1 MKSNVKTIATLIAI
15 LPLSCLTVFGQ
26 KKDTKATASKE
37 VELENLVENGGFE
50 AVTGKPKK
58 LGAIDLATGWSSPTG
73 ARADLYMSSSKV
85 PEMSVP
91 QNAYGKEDAKEG
103 QNYVGINAYSY
114 GDKIPRTYVMAKLK
128 TPLKKGT
135 KYCVSFYVSLAEL
148 SKYASNNI
156 GMHIS
161 KKPFG
166 TDAKTSIVEKTHIMH
181 KDNKVFNAT
190 YNWEKVCGTFEAEGG
205 EKVITIGNFTNNDLT
220 KNERMKAPKD
230 FKGTQSIMAYYYID
244 EVVIN
249 QLEEGKKCDCGG
261 SDDKQIST
269 TIYSRPPFLKEE
281 MTDKEKIEAQ
291 MSFFAQGKTMLQPN
305 VEESLKFIAETMKK
319 NPNMKIEITGYYDE
333 DEKELSK
340 ENPLFE
346 DMDLKRVE
354 VVERFLIDKG
364 VSKDRII
371 KKINGMEGENSEIQ
385 VSDSDDLKKAKTR
398 RVTYTVVE

>member
-1 MKSNVKTIATLIAI
+1 MRSNVKTIAALVAI

-26 KKDTKATASKE
+26 KKDAKSTAKKE
-37 VELENLVENGGFE
+37 VELENLIENGGFE

-58 LGAIDLATGWSSPTG
+58 LGQIDLATGWSSPTG

-85 PEMSVP
+85 PEMAIP
-91 QNAYGKEDAKEG
+91 QNAYGKEDPKEG

-114 GDKIPRTYVMAKLK
+114 GDKIARTYIMTKFK

-148 SKYASNNI
+148 SKYSANNI

-166 TDAKTSIVEKTHIMH
+166 TDAKTSIVEKTHIIH
-181 KDNKVFNAT
+181 KDNKIFNAT
-190 YNWEKVCGTFEAEGG
+190 YNWEKVCGTYEAEGG
-205 EKVITIGNFTNNDLT
+205 EKHITIGNFTNNDLT
-220 KNERMKAPKD
+220 RYERMKAPKD

-244 EVVIN
+244 DVVVT
-249 QLEEGKKCDCGG
+249 QLEEGKKCECGG
-261 SDDKQIST
+261 SDDKEIST
-269 TIYSRPPFLKEE
+269 TIYSRPPFLKDN

-305 VEESLKFIAETMKK
+305 VEESLTFIAETMKK
-319 NPNMKIEITGYYDE
+319 NPTMKIQITGYYDE
-333 DEKELSK
+333 NEKELSK

-398 RVTYTVVE
+398 RVTYEIVE